1 MKTDHIDAANAA
13 VDTAIERLMDMA
25 SLNRQQADG
34 AEIGAGVLRTLMT
47 GVLTPEGKKDIAD
60 LAARLRPQPVP
71 DKPDFTGAKRPAPA
85 VVPARTVPNGTDK
98 PAGQV
103 AAE

>member
-60 LAARLRPQPVP
+60 LAARFSRQPEA
-71 DKPDFTGAKRPAPA
+71 KPDYSGGKRPASA
-85 VVPARTVPNGTDK
+85 VVPARTVANGTDK